1 MANQPY
7 IVIMAGGLGSRFWPM
22 SRQKRP
28 KQFLDVLDCGQS
40 MLATTIERFLSI
52 TVPKNILIVTHAD
65 YLQQVKEVCP
75 MIGDGNILLEP
86 VRRNT
91 APCVAFASAVIYAKD
106 PKARIVV
113 APSDHWVADSKA
125 FETAIQSG
133 IDHLEHA
140 NDLITLGIQPQNP
153 NTGYGYIQYDSADKE
168 VHLNRSVFDVRAFTE
183 KPDKETAKR
192 FLSTGEFLWNSGL
205 FLWRA
210 KDIKAAL
217 ASHLSEVHDA
227 FFKEIKSW
235 LNVNT
240 YAINYG
246 VLRRI
251 YAQCANIS
259 IDYGIMEKAGNVRVI
274 PSAFGWSDVGTWK
287 SLYALSEQDYMGNVA
302 LGDLVKMYDSRDNL
316 VVQTK
321 KGKVV
326 ILNGLKKL
334 LIVDTEDA
342 LVVSKIDREQEFRQI
357 VNDLKGEGLSKFL

>member
-28 KQFLDVLDCGQS
+28 KQFLDVLDSGQS
-40 MLATTIERFLSI
+40 MLATTVERFLSI
-52 TVPKNILIVTHAD
+52 SIPENILIVTHSD

-75 MIGDGNILLEP
+75 MISDGNILLEP

-106 PKARIVV
+106 PEARIVV
-113 APSDHWVADSKA
+113 APSDHWVADTKS

-153 NTGYGYIQYDSADKE
+153 NTGYGYIQYDSADQE

-183 KPDKETAKR
+183 KPDEETAKR

-205 FLWRA
+205 FLWKA

-217 ASHLSEVHDA
+217 ASHLSEIHDA
-227 FFKEIKSW
+227 FFKEIQSW
-235 LNVNT
+235 LNGNT

-259 IDYGIMEKAGNVRVI
+259 IDYGIMEKVGNVRVI

-287 SLYALSEQDYMGNVA
+287 SLYALSDQDYMGNVA

-321 KGKVV
+321 EGKVV

-357 VNDLKGEGLSKFL
+357 VNDLKGEGLSRFL